1 MNFIVIKSRAFVI
14 LSGVALTIAALMSSN
29 AIAGISGDCQGKKY
43 RSDIVPENMGVT
55 EKKRRFRCLVQADI
69 EAVYTELEAQYKVVL
84 TAVTQNGDNENLR
97 RLRLKYKVETNQDLL
112 VAIKPH
118 PRSIAIA
125 QAAIESAWGT
135 SRIFTEANNVFG
147 IRPFSKN
154 EPRIAANKKRGDK
167 VVWLRKYASIRESIA
182 DYYLVLGRAIAYREF
197 RNLKMKTSD
206 PHKLVARLDNY
217 SERKDGYVREL
228 SSMIRYNKF
237 HELD

>member
-1 MNFIVIKSRAFVI
+1 MNPMVIKSRAFVV
-14 LSGVALTIAALMSSN
+14 LSGVVLTLAILMSSN
-29 AIAGISGDCQGKKY
+29 VIASISGDCQGKKY
-43 RSDIVPENMGVT
+43 RPDIVPENMGVI

-84 TAVTQNGDNENLR
+84 IAVTQNGDNENLR

-147 IRPFSKN
+147 IRPFNKT

-182 DYYLVLGRAIAYREF
+182 DYYLVLGRATAYKEF
-197 RNLKMKTSD
+197 RTLKMKTSD
-206 PHKLVARLDNY
+206 PHMLVTKLENY
-217 SERKDGYVREL
+217 SERKTRYVREL
-228 SSMIRYNKF
+228 SAMIRYNNF